1 MTGTAP
7 NRLGIRRDDAAV
19 TGIRVL
25 RGVRKLDSAAA
36 AAAAASAAGAPFV
49 EWKWGNG
56 WQCRM
61 NEALDVTTV
70 DNMSATRSAQRR
82 SQGANH
88 MLWEPH
94 GFFLSMTV
102 YTCTVYVDNTGHS
115 SQHRRPSAKYCNKKT
130 QKVTFSD
137 LTLFSEM

>member
-19 TGIRVL
+19 TRIRVL
-25 RGVRKLDSAAA
+25 RGVRKLDSAT

-49 EWKWGNG
+49 VWKWGNG

-70 DNMSATRSAQRR
+70 DNMSATRSA
-82 SQGANH
+82 
-88 MLWEPH
+88 
-94 GFFLSMTV
+94 
-102 YTCTVYVDNTGHS
+102 
-115 SQHRRPSAKYCNKKT
+115 
-130 QKVTFSD
+130 
-137 LTLFSEM
+137 